1 MITPG
6 QEFAAQFAQYN
17 EYWLQYVARFDQKLQ
32 LLQTLKQGM
41 ELLLLVASFLFYY
54 LIDCI
59 AQVMSMPLPFVR

>member
-1 MITPG
+1 MILPG
-6 QEFAAQFAQYN
+6 QEFATQFAQYN
-17 EYWLQYVARFDQKLQ
+17 EYWLQHVARFEQKLQ